1 MTTLFTQE
9 EIAIMAMYRTD
20 SKEHLL
26 ADLTEAAPHIDNP
39 KITAYMVE
47 VQEKLST
54 VGEAEFQQL
63 NFMPDFL

>member
-26 ADLTEAAPHIDNP
+26 ADLTEAAPHIDDP
-39 KITAYMVE
+39 QMTSLVSE
-47 VQEKLST
+47 VLQKLQT
-54 VGEAEFQQL
+54 VTDADFQQMD
-63 NFMPDFL
+63 FMPDTL